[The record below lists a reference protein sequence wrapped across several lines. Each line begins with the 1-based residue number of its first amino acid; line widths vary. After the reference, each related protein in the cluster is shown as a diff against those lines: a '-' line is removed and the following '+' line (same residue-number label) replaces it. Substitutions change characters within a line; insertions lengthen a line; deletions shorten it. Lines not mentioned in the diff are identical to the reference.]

1 MIISFPK
8 QAKQPTS
15 AESKRTA
22 GVHAFPSA
30 RRGRM
35 VANICAEMR
44 ARAEQAAS
52 TRLDAAEAAL
62 IDHLEIV
69 WSHLEAVGV
78 SEAEREDEIRTFAIA
93 AWRAFEQNSIASSP
107 EVA

>member
-8 QAKQPTS
+8 RAKQPT
-15 AESKRTA
+15 TA
-22 GVHAFPSA
+22 GDETARVRAFPSA
-30 RRGRM
+30 RHGRM
-35 VANICAEMR
+35 VGNIGAEMR

-62 IDHLEIV
+62 IAHLEIV

-78 SEAEREDEIRTFAIA
+78 SELEREREIRTFAIA
-93 AWRAFEQNSIASSP
+93 AWKAFEENSIASSP